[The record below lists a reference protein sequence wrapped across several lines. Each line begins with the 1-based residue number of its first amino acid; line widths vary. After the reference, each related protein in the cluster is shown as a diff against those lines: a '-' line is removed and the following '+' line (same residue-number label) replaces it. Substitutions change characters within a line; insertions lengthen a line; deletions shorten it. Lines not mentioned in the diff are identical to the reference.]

1 MNPKGENTSRLEN
14 LKNCNIMEVRI
25 KDNNGYVDADWTI
38 EGGIMVVSPKVEFSP
53 KDGDVLSSVF
63 KGKYQGTFVFEEAS
77 ECGEAIFHFAFDADG
92 EFYKGNGG
100 HYFGYVYDARPA
112 TKEEKKKLFDKLAEK
127 GYEWDAEKKELLKL
141 KWKPKNGETYFS
153 PIFSNIDFLFST
165 CSNTYTGH
173 FTDEMTI
180 EKMRAFKTKDEC
192 QSFCDKLNQTIKEY
206 EL

>member
-1 MNPKGENTSRLEN
+1 
-14 LKNCNIMEVRI
+14 MEVRI

-38 EGGIMVVSPKVEFSP
+38 EDGVMIVSPKVEKFVP

-63 KGKYQGTFVFEEAS
+63 NGKYQGTFVFEEAS

-127 GYEWDAEKKELLKL
+127 GYEWDAEKKEVVKL
-141 KWKPKNGETYFS
+141 KWKPADHEKVYVAG
-153 PIFSNIDFLFST
+153 
-165 CSNTYTGH
+165 
-173 FTDEMTI
+173 FTFYGKDPFCPFEDAAYANSMQW
-180 EKMRAFKTKDEC
+180 RAVYERGWYFKTISEC
-192 QSFCDKLNQTIKEY
+192 QAFCDRLNEAINKVTP
-206 EL
+206 